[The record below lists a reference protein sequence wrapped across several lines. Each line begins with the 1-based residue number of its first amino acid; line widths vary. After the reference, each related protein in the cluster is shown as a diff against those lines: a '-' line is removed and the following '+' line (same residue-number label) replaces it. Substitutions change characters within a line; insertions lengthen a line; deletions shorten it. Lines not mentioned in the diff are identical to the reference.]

1 MRNNKTLAHKP
12 EESERVMIGIASH
25 IILNPLS
32 PILSSEVNCMAN
44 WLLDEVTTASIPASA
59 QNMPENIKI
68 DDLMLFQN
76 SITSSVASA
85 IISYNIFFY
94 RKKIINKILYENQPL
109 CLNCS

>member
-1 MRNNKTLAHKP
+1 
-12 EESERVMIGIASH
+12 MIGIASH

-76 SITSSVASA
+76 SIISSVVSV
-85 IISYNIFFY
+85 ITSYY
-94 RKKIINKILYENQPL
+94 INKIFSENQPS
-109 CLNCS
+109 CLNCY

>member
-1 MRNNKTLAHKP
+1 MTKKKNLPYKP

-59 QNMPENIKI
+59 QNMPGNIKI
-68 DDLMLFQN
+68 DDLM
-76 SITSSVASA
+76 
-85 IISYNIFFY
+85 FF
-94 RKKIINKILYENQPL
+94 
-109 CLNCS
+109 